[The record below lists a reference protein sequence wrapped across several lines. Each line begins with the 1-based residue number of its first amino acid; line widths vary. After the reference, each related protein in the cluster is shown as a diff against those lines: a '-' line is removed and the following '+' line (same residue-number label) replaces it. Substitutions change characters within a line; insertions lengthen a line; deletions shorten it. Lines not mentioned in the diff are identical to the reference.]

1 MVNISSKIEEPLMQ
15 TITLK
20 YDDGIDERML
30 IKTSHYVRRSAI
42 YILYRQLNQHRW
54 IRART

>member
-1 MVNISSKIEEPLMQ
+1 MQ